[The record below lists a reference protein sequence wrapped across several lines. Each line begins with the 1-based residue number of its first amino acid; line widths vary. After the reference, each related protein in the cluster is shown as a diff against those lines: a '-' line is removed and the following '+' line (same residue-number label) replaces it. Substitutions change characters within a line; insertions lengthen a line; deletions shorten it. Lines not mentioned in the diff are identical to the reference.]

1 MISNQTHEPV
11 LPKFSQYLN
20 ITIEKLKNHPS
31 KLMGV
36 SVPEK
41 ITRVSLTL
49 PQAMLDELDRSLKA
63 QRYASRSEAV
73 RDALRDFLASYR
85 WRSELKGEQLGAI
98 LVMYEHD
105 VRGLTDK
112 LMDIQHESASFIS
125 AVQHLHVDAK
135 NCLEVLIVRGSAE
148 RIRQLVNRLGAQ
160 RGVKHAKLV
169 VV

>member
-1 MISNQTHEPV
+1 MPQ
-11 LPKFSQYLN
+11 
-20 ITIEKLKNHPS
+20 
-31 KLMGV
+31 
-36 SVPEK
+36 K

-49 PQAMLDELDRSLKA
+49 PQELLDELDRSLKA

-98 LVMYEHD
+98 LMLYEHD
-105 VRGLTDK
+105 VRGLTDE
-112 LMDIQHESASFIS
+112 LMDIQHGNSSIIS

-135 NCLEVLIVRGSAE
+135 NCLEIIIVRGAAKK
-148 RIRQLVNRLGAQ
+148 IRRLVDRLGAL
-160 RGVKHAKLV
+160 RGIKQAKLV